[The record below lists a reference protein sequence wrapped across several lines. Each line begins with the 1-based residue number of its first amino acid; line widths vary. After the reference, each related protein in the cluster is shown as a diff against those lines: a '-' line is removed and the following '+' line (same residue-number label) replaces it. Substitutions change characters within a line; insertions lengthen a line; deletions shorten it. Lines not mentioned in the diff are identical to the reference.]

1 MILWYEWYSLMMM
14 VQTLAIL
21 NIRFFLPFCQYRH
34 IIGVDHKKWLLYF
47 KRSYV
52 QRHDGEFKGYKRYL
66 SNGNILPMTY
76 TIVEAYVKT
85 AFSMMR
91 ERDLEIVCTLRGSSA
106 DPTRTRWDL
115 ERSWDLEST
124 LESSSSTW
132 LSLHFLFF
140 SSLLLFPPLPFSQ
153 PIKPCAQYYT
163 LHWLDVSSSLILF
176 SSPLFLL
183 SVRDWVEQ
191 YSKARGIKN
200 YVAGQ
205 VHLFYCIV
213 RQIIIHSHIYF
224 RINCF
229 LEVIL
234 IPSKDYHQ

>member
-132 LSLHFLFF
+132 LSLHYLFFLLFFCSLLFLSHSLSNHVHNIIRYTDLTSLPLLF
-140 SSLLLFPPLPFSQ
+140 SSLPPSF
-153 PIKPCAQYYT
+153 A
-163 LHWLDVSSSLILF
+163 
-176 SSPLFLL
+176 
-183 SVRDWVEQ
+183 
-191 YSKARGIKN
+191 
-200 YVAGQ
+200 
-205 VHLFYCIV
+205 
-213 RQIIIHSHIYF
+213 
-224 RINCF
+224 
-229 LEVIL
+229 
-234 IPSKDYHQ
+234 